1 MNFFLRIFDF
11 HFCRPLVDIYWHL
24 LLKVASLVLPVLKPS
39 REPGGGFCSFI
50 STLGPEMKAASCFWE
65 TWNYNKILLKM
76 AAKCLFGL
84 MNVGRRRERG
94 NKIATSEHSTER
106 CSIKF
111 YKLFR
116 DHRPVEIKQ
125 PNSPLFLAFR
135 HFIRRE
141 NSEIWYKRA
150 PLGKNQIGKLLR
162 TAADNTGIQRIG
174 TKVSNHSVRKTSI
187 LKLLDA
193 NTPENF
199 VAQLSG
205 PKNTQSLHSVK
216 SANKQHQRQMSY
228 ILSRTPQDAQKFLDL
243 SDSHHLQENP
253 TSNGELLTPEA
264 VEHTTSIN
272 SLSVAQAS
280 LNQLR
285 GPEGASDV
293 NSQRFLPAQTSEAV
307 LVANFK
313 YSTTQWMS
321 PTKGELKISGH
332 RKR

>member
-1 MNFFLRIFDF
+1 
-11 HFCRPLVDIYWHL
+11 
-24 LLKVASLVLPVLKPS
+24 
-39 REPGGGFCSFI
+39 
-50 STLGPEMKAASCFWE
+50 
-65 TWNYNKILLKM
+65 M

-141 NSEIWYKRA
+141 NSEIWYMRA

-187 LKLLDA
+187 LRLLDA

-205 PKNTQSLHSVK
+205 PKNTQSLHSYK

-228 ILSRTPQDAQKFLDL
+228 ILSRTPQDAKKFLDL

-253 TSNGELLTPEA
+253 TSNGELLTPG
-264 VEHTTSIN
+264 
-272 SLSVAQAS
+272 Q
-280 LNQLR
+280 
-285 GPEGASDV
+285 
-293 NSQRFLPAQTSEAV
+293 
-307 LVANFK
+307 
-313 YSTTQWMS
+313 
-321 PTKGELKISGH
+321 
-332 RKR
+332 